1 MTYNIA
7 AQAPDIR
14 LTFELQKK
22 ASLWVYRVT
31 SQQWTRERVKVE
43 LGKIE
48 DEAEREELREWLRH
62 YDAIAKAAAAKAAA
76 AIAAR
81 KNKRPRYVAR

>member
-22 ASLWVYRVT
+22 AAPCVYRVT
-31 SQQWTRERVKVE
+31 SQERTRERLIVE

-62 YDAIAKAAAAKAAA
+62 YDAIAKAAAEAAA

>member
-7 AQAPDIR
+7 AKALDIR

-31 SQQWTRERVKVE
+31 SQQWTRERVRVE
-43 LGKIE
+43 LGKID

-62 YDAIAKAAAAKAAA
+62 YDSIAKAAAEAAA
-76 AIAAR
+76 AGAAR

>member
-22 ASLWVYRVT
+22 AALWVYRVT
-31 SQQWTRERVKVE
+31 SQQLTRERVKVE

-62 YDAIAKAAAAKAAA
+62 YDAIAKVAAA
-76 AIAAR
+76 AAR
-81 KNKRPRYVAR
+81 KNKRSRYVAR

>member
-1 MTYNIA
+1 MTNNIA

-31 SQQWTRERVKVE
+31 SGQWTRERVRIELSKV
-43 LGKIE
+43 E
-48 DEAEREELREWLRH
+48 DEAEREELRGWLRH
-62 YDAIAKAAAAKAAA
+62 YDAIAKAAAEAAA
-76 AIAAR
+76 AVAAR

>member
-1 MTYNIA
+1 MTNDIA

-22 ASLWVYRVT
+22 ASLWVYRVA
-31 SQQWTRERVKVE
+31 SGQWTRDRVRIELSKV
-43 LGKIE
+43 E
-48 DEAEREELREWLRH
+48 DEAEREELRGWLRH
-62 YDAIAKAAAAKAAA
+62 YDAIAKAGAKAAA
-76 AIAAR
+76 AVAAR

>member
-1 MTYNIA
+1 MTNNIA

-31 SQQWTRERVKVE
+31 SGQWTRDRVRIELSKVE
-43 LGKIE
+43 
-48 DEAEREELREWLRH
+48 DESEREELREWLRH
-62 YDAIAKAAAAKAAA
+62 YDAIAKAAAAEAAA
-76 AIAAR
+76 AVAAR

>member
-22 ASLWVYRVT
+22 AALWVYRVT
-31 SQQWTRERVKVE
+31 SQQWTRES
-43 LGKIE
+43 G
-48 DEAEREELREWLRH
+48 
-62 YDAIAKAAAAKAAA
+62 
-76 AIAAR
+76 
-81 KNKRPRYVAR
+81 

>member
-62 YDAIAKAAAAKAAA
+62 YDAIAKAAAA
-76 AIAAR
+76 AAR

>member
-62 YDAIAKAAAAKAAA
+62 YDAIAKAAAV
-76 AIAAR
+76 AAR